1 MTKTLVLLHGA
12 WAANWVWDPIIGS
25 LQAAGF
31 NVIAP
36 TLPGQTDGTPAN
48 EISLDSYVRFLVDVI
63 EKESTEPVSL
73 VGHSGSGMVISQ
85 VAEARP
91 DLIESLV
98 YVAGFML
105 PSGMTFPALCD
116 EVYGEGVGIGASL
129 EVEFDDAGD
138 YVRLNTENLHD
149 IFFNCVT
156 TTVSAPLIEKLQA
169 HPVSGWNLVND
180 LSESHFG
187 SVLRHYIYL
196 GLDNSVPAL
205 LQDRMLALTPGAR
218 VHQIDTDHVPQVSA
232 PDELASALIE
242 ICQPVSL

>member
-1 MTKTLVLLHGA
+1 MTNTVLLLHGA
-12 WAANWVWDPIIGS
+12 WAANWVWEPIIGL
-25 LQAAGF
+25 LQAAGLK
-31 NVIAP
+31 VIAP
-36 TLPGQTDGTPAN
+36 TLPGQTDGTPAS
-48 EISLDSYVRFLVDVI
+48 EISLDNYVNFIVDLI

-91 DLIESLV
+91 DLVESLV

-116 EVYGEGVGIGASL
+116 DVYGEGVGVGASL
-129 EVEFDDAGD
+129 EVEFDEAGD
-138 YVRLNTENLHD
+138 YVWLETKNLHS
-149 IFFNCVT
+149 IFFNCT
-156 TTVSAPLIEKLQA
+156 STLVSAPLIKKLQA

-187 SVLRHYIYL
+187 AVLRHYIYL
-196 GLDNSVPAL
+196 NADNSVPAL

-232 PDELASALIE
+232 PDQLSSVLIE
-242 ICQPVSL
+242 ICQAVSL